1 MTINAN
7 NDNNKYVIAIEG
19 WLDTISSPALGE
31 KVDEITE
38 ATSITLDFDKVEYIA
53 SSGIRQIVYCYR
65 KAKDLGAEFSVMNV
79 NAEIMSIIKLT
90 GIDKKMII
98 EEK

>member
-1 MTINAN
+1 MTVNAN

-65 KAKDLGAEFSVMNV
+65 KAKDLGAEFSVINV